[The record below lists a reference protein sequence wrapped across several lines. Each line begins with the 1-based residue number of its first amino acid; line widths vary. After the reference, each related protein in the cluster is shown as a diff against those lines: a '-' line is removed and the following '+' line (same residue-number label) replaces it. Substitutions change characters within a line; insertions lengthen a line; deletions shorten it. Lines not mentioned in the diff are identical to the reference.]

1 MDRRQFLKRCVW
13 GATIAAGGTVGATHA
28 SSPVRA
34 NDDAPLRKHRP
45 NIVFILADDMG
56 YGDLACQNPAS
67 KIPTPNLDRL
77 AADGA
82 RFTDAHSPSAV
93 CSPTRYG
100 LLTGRYAWRTRLKR
114 GVLWCWDRPLIAPD
128 RLTVGRLL
136 KAHGYDTACIGKW
149 HLGWNWPTTDGKDPV
164 GMGKSAPDG
173 GANVDFTQSITEGP
187 TTRGF
192 DYYFGT
198 AVPNFPPYCFI
209 ENDRTVG
216 IPTIPKPGDMF
227 GCPGPMLEG
236 WKLDE
241 ILPGLARK
249 AEEYIDAKGGRT
261 QNLAFGQ
268 TKGNPFFLYLPLT
281 APHTPIAPDAPARG
295 KSQAG
300 AYGDFVYEVDR
311 VVGQVL
317 TALERN
323 GFAQETLVIFTSDN
337 GSPGRDG
344 TNMNGKINSVR
355 EFGHNPSHVYRG
367 IKADAWEGGHRVP
380 FVARWPGRIVRG
392 TVCEKTICHVDLIA
406 TCAEIIGADLPRDA
420 GEDSFSFLAYLLRRP
435 SDRPGRESVVHHS
448 GSGVFALRKGKWKF
462 IDGVGSGGW
471 SGKGDG
477 LPGQLYDMEADP
489 TEKNNLYHDAEHQQI
504 LGELRD
510 LLEQYKR
517 QGHSRPWVDLDVQD
531 VIAT

>member
-1 MDRRQFLKRCVW
+1 MHRREFLRRCAWVG
-13 GATIAAGGTVGATHA
+13 GAASVFPVVNATRAARTPASDGGM
-28 SSPVRA
+28 R
-34 NDDAPLRKHRP
+34 RP

-56 YGDLACQNPAS
+56 YGDLACQNPES

-77 AADGA
+77 AREGV

-100 LLTGRYAWRTRLKR
+100 VLTGRYAWRTRLKR
-114 GVLWCWDRPLIAPD
+114 GVLWCWDRPLIEPD
-128 RLTVGRLL
+128 RLTVGKLL
-136 KAHGYDTACIGKW
+136 KTHGYDTACIGKW

-164 GMGKSAPDG
+164 GMGKSAPNG
-173 GANVDFTQSITEGP
+173 GTNVDFTQPITDGP

-198 AVPNFPPYCFI
+198 DVPNFPPYCFI

-216 IPTIPKPGDMF
+216 IPTVPKPGKMF
-227 GCPGPMLEG
+227 GAPGPMLEG
-236 WKLDE
+236 WKLEE
-241 ILPGLARK
+241 ILPGLGGK
-249 AEEYIDAKGGRT
+249 AVEYIDAKGRLT
-261 QNLAFGQ
+261 RNEAFGQ
-268 TKGNPFFLYLPLT
+268 TEGNPFFLYMPLT
-281 APHTPIAPDAPARG
+281 APHTPIAPDPASQG

-317 TALERN
+317 EALERN
-323 GFAQETLVIFTSDN
+323 GFASETLVVFTSDN

-344 TNMNGKINSVR
+344 TNMSGAVNAVR
-355 EFGHNPSHVYRG
+355 KFGHNPSHIYRG

-380 FVARWPGRIVRG
+380 FLARWPGHTKPGSVCDE
-392 TVCEKTICHVDLIA
+392 TVCHVDLIA
-406 TCAEIIGADLPRDA
+406 TCAEILGSDLPENA
-420 GEDSFSFLAYLLRRP
+420 AEDSFSFLPLLLDEP
-435 SDRPGRESVVHHS
+435 SSGPAREAVVHHS
-448 GSGVFALRKGKWKF
+448 GNGVFAIRQGKWKF

-489 TEKNNLYHDAEHQQI
+489 TEKNNLYKDRRYQNVVN
-504 LGELRD
+504 GLRD

-517 QGHSRPWVDLDVQD
+517 QGHSRSM
-531 VIAT
+531 T